1 MKKNKSTT
9 LRILLFA
16 CLLSASACNNSGS
29 TSTGNMADTVVSK
42 VDSAAENIKRDAQ
55 NAAND
60 VKSTFAT
67 NPDSNFVVKAT
78 IANMEELK
86 ILQAGWDKGTDKEL
100 KAHGKM
106 MIADHKKLGE
116 KVKKYASDKGYIL
129 PADDNGKGDDAIC
142 SLDKNNKGI
151 DWDKAWTNKMVGG
164 HEDAVNLF
172 ENNQNTVKDPD
183 LKALITDALPTLH
196 THLDMMKKLQSK
208 LGK

>member
-78 IANMEELK
+78 IANME
-86 ILQAGWDKGTDKEL
+86 EL